1 MTLQA
6 DKPELPFSPTGGAEQ
21 DWVNMLMASP
31 LFQQINDLQDLLEKN
46 SGATVSDKV
55 QGIVVSYEQL
65 PPSYTESDCFHS
77 TLSITGI
84 PVGSLLSDN

>member
-1 MTLQA
+1 MSPDRHGITKVNKLCFMTLQA

-46 SGATVSDKV
+46 SGATSSDKV
-55 QGIVVSYEQL
+55 QGIL
-65 PPSYTESDCFHS
+65 
-77 TLSITGI
+77 
-84 PVGSLLSDN
+84 